1 MNAGI
6 QPAGYD
12 SIITFLKGTLPFS
25 EVESQSLVRLAR
37 NCLVD
42 FFPAGTRLL
51 RRGVSEVDGLYLV
64 QKGAIRLF
72 LEDEG
77 MLVDIRTEGA
87 SLGALSLFNG
97 EKAAMDA
104 ETVEDT
110 FIIKIPREPFFEAVH
125 LNPPIPRF

>member
-12 SIITFLKGTLPFS
+12 SIITFLEGTLPFS
-25 EVESQSLVRLAR
+25 ELDRPSLVRIAR
-37 NCLVD
+37 HCLVD

-51 RRGVSEVDGLYLV
+51 RRGVSEVDGLYLI

-72 LEDEG
+72 HEDEG
-77 MLVDIRTEGA
+77 VLVDIRTDGA

-97 EKAAMDA
+97 EKAALDA

-110 FIIKIPREPFFEAVH
+110 FLIKIPRD
-125 LNPPIPRF
+125 